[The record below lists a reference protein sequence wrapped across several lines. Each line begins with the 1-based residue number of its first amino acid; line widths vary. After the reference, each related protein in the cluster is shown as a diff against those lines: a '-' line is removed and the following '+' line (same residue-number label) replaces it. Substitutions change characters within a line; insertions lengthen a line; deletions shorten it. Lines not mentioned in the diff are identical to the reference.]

1 VRCTLQGNNGFL
13 ETILEAGFD
22 NIMNRNFISH
32 LVIEDDDIVQLKTLL

>member
-22 NIMNRNFISH
+22 NMMKRNCISH
-32 LVIEDDDIVQLKTLL
+32 LVMEDDDIGQLKTLL